1 MCVCVFVCVC
11 VCAVY
16 IKSFIM
22 TNSHSHEPEKAL
34 GMVEYTVHLSRKPEQ
49 KKSNDYL
56 GFVSE
61 PANTK
66 GGDDTY
72 IFCFKVEL
80 DVSEKKKLYEACK
93 FYSFLAIP

>member
-1 MCVCVFVCVC
+1 
-11 VCAVY
+11 
-16 IKSFIM
+16 M

-34 GMVEYTVHLSRKPEQ
+34 GMLEYTVNLSRKPEQ

-61 PANTK
+61 PANTQ

-80 DVSEKKKLYEACK
+80 DVSEKKK
-93 FYSFLAIP
+93 IV